1 MVSPELLRRHSFF
14 GGFTLAEVKELALCG
29 QERSVPEGEML
40 FADGDR
46 ADFFYFLAD
55 GEMETLIR
63 AEEQGDIA
71 LSTLPAGE
79 PLGWSALM
87 EPHVFTASARAV
99 RPSRVI
105 AFGRPELAKLME
117 DTHFA
122 AIMLDKL
129 ATLLSHR
136 LRDAQVQLLSLKAQ
150 PVA

>member
-29 QERSVPEGEML
+29 QERSVSEGQVL
-40 FADGDR
+40 FAEGDR

-63 AEEQGDIA
+63 AEEEGDIA

-79 PLGWSALM
+79 PLGWSALI
-87 EPHVFTASARAV
+87 EPHVFTASARAT
-99 RPSRVI
+99 RACRVI

-117 DTHFA
+117 DAHFA
-122 AIMLDKL
+122 SIMFAKL
-129 ATLLSHR
+129 ATLVSHR

>member
-29 QERSVPEGEML
+29 QERSVSEGQVLFAEGE
-40 FADGDR
+40 R

-63 AEEQGDIA
+63 AEEEGDIA

-79 PLGWSALM
+79 PLGWSALI
-87 EPHVFTASARAV
+87 EPHVFTASARAT
-99 RPSRVI
+99 RASRVI

-117 DTHFA
+117 DAHFA
-122 AIMLDKL
+122 SIMFAKL
-129 ATLLSHR
+129 ATLVSHR